1 MATHFDPKEVRPVK
15 YPGEE
20 NYPQKSEDDGGI
32 PKSENPHL
40 NRGQTVIMILI
51 AIMAGVVLIWGG
63 AEWQFD
69 TPSVE

>member
-20 NYPQKSEDDGGI
+20 DYPQNQEDNGVVS
-32 PKSENPHL
+32 PTENRHL

-51 AIMAGVVLIWGG
+51 AIMVGVVLIWGG
-63 AEWQFD
+63 AEWLFE
-69 TPSVE
+69 TPVAE